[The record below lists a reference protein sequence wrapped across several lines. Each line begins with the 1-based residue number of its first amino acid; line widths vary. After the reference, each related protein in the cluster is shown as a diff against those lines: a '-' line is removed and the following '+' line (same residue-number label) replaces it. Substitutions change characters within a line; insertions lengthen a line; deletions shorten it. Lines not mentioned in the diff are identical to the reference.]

1 MNAPETWL
9 PVVGFEGRYEVSSL
23 GRVCSLTRRWRKGER
38 SMMRP
43 GTSSWG
49 YLRVN
54 LTKPDGK
61 TCVLKKVHTLVAQ
74 AFIPNPENKA
84 TVNHK
89 DSNKLNNAVP
99 NLEWNTQI
107 ENITHYF
114 NHKKSNPQPA

>member
-9 PVVGFEGRYEVSSL
+9 PVVGFEGLYEVSDLGQIRSL
-23 GRVCSLTRRWRKGER
+23 KCGKRRL
-38 SMMRP
+38 MRP
-43 GTSSWG
+43 GTTSWG

-54 LTKPDGK
+54 LTLADHK
-61 TCVLKKVHTLVAQ
+61 TCVNKKVHTLVAQ

-89 DSNKLNNAVP
+89 DSNKLNNAVS

-114 NHKKSNPQPA
+114 NHKKSKLQPA